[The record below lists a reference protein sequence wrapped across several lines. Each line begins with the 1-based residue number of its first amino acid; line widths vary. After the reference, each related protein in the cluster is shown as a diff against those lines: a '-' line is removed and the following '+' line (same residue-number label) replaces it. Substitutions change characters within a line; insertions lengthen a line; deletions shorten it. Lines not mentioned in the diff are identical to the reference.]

1 MPQDKIDIIF
11 KKSIMEPISILF
23 TIGIAVLGYFL
34 LNTMGELKTV
44 IVESAK
50 NKSDIALLKQETGFK
65 HDRLEEKLDELRD
78 SIHELTTELKT
89 YNQKN

>member
-1 MPQDKIDIIF
+1 
-11 KKSIMEPISILF
+11 MEPVNILF
-23 TIGIAVLGYFL
+23 TVGIAVLGYFL
-34 LNTMGELKTV
+34 VNTMNDLKTV
-44 IVESAK
+44 IIESAK
-50 NKSDIALLKQETGFK
+50 NRSDIALLKQETGFK